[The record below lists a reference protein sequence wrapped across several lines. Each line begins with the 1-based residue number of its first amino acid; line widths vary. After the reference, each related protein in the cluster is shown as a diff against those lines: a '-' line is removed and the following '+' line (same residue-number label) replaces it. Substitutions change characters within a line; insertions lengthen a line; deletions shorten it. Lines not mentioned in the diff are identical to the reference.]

1 MLGTKTVRSRRNI
14 LIRWLMLLAA
24 LLLLFACDEKEGKEA
39 GEQQIA
45 VVKQEEQPD
54 ADSWPETAQSEGGQ
68 PLSTLFAEWDGRLV
82 CGNRVLKPG
91 AAFAVSIEDETVA
104 CRISLPYD
112 RVTNLTLHDLD
123 ILSEQYITGYWSSE
137 YHERHEIR
145 LYQLGLRRG
154 AFELELHFSSWE
166 IGAYELEITDPATGD
181 KRVYRFLREP
191 PFRYEISRPTD
202 TDTAILERGI
212 RDYLLA
218 GETHAYNV
226 TFSHPVDRA
235 SVEAFDFGMEG
246 LEVEYDWHSDQS
258 VTVRLTFDEQA
269 VMEDYDRI
277 DLQFYRARAADGID
291 REPAESGFIM
301 IQPTRRKSFAFLDP
315 ATGKREP
322 YLKTLI
328 SYTRLDRSPSGKYV
342 LAVETTVRESM
353 FVDNY
358 VLLDKAGKRIKTLYM
373 DAPVWL
379 KGEDVLLYRK
389 DRSILRYDV
398 ETGLEEAVWTA
409 SAPIEWVY
417 FDYHAP
423 SGRLVVVTLQENEQ
437 RELQGDLYLYER
449 VADPEP
455 RVYRGVFFD
464 REPVW
469 DFYPEGVRFI
479 DGGKLFIEYAAVPE
493 NHTRERQVMD
503 WATGELAAL
512 EPADNALPL
521 TRGNLLRHSGGKW
534 EIVSLADGNARP
546 LAAIDPDRHA
556 DPYVWHK
563 AVPLSEDW
571 VALVRGGGVAE
582 LLHVPTASVKPL
594 KERLLTP
601 YPWSGEA
608 AYSIT
613 N

>member
-1 MLGTKTVRSRRNI
+1 MFGTKTVRSRRNI

-24 LLLLFACDEKEGKEA
+24 LLLLFACDVKDGKEA

-54 ADSWPETAQSEGGQ
+54 ADSWPETAQSEDGQ

-112 RVTNLTLHDLD
+112 RVANLTLHDLD
-123 ILSEQYITGYWSSE
+123 TLSEQYITGYWSSE

-181 KRVYRFLREP
+181 KRVYRFLREL

-202 TDTAILERGI
+202 TDTAILEKGV

-235 SVEAFDFGMEG
+235 SVEVFDFGMEG

-269 VMEDYDRI
+269 VMEDYDRL
-277 DLQFYRARAADGID
+277 DLQFYRARAADGIY
-291 REPAESGFIM
+291 RELAESGVLHV
-301 IQPTRRKSFAFLDP
+301 QPTRRKSFAFLDP
-315 ATGKREP
+315 ATGTRDP

-342 LAVETTVRESM
+342 FAVETTVRESM

-358 VLLDKAGKRIKTLYM
+358 VLLDKAGKRIKTLNM
-373 DAPVWL
+373 DSPVWL
-379 KGEDVLLYRK
+379 KDEDVLLYRK
-389 DRSILRYDV
+389 DRSIMRYDV

-423 SGRLVVVTLQENEQ
+423 SGRLVVVALRQNAQ
-437 RELQGDLYLYER
+437 WELEADLYLYER
-449 VADPEP
+449 VTDLHP
-455 RVYRGVFFD
+455 RVFRGVFHD
-464 REPVW
+464 LE
-469 DFYPEGVRFI
+469 DYELYPEGVAFI
-479 DGGKLFIEYAAVPE
+479 DDDRLFIAYRAD
-493 NHTRERQVMD
+493 RDQERRVMD

-534 EIVSLADGNARP
+534 EIVSLADGVARP
-546 LAAIDPDRHA
+546 LAVAEPDRYA
-556 DPYVWHK
+556 DPYVWYK

-571 VALVRGGGVAE
+571 VALVRGGGVQD
-582 LLHVPTASVKPL
+582 LLHVPTATVKTV
-594 KERLLTP
+594 KEQLLAP

-608 AYSIT
+608 AYLIPQQ
-613 N
+613 